1 MPLSRAGWRGGCLTA
16 ILLLA
21 PALGRAQSA
30 KPYQKEAL
38 YGALRLCSPGSNEL
52 VRGIQANGVDFRLT
66 ADDEQALAGLKADP
80 KVLEAI
86 RANYRGSA
94 EQAPFPDGPPLTSSE
109 VIGLLRAHRDEAW
122 ITSLVQ
128 KRAVDFGVTLQGAR
142 AIRAAGGSTGLV
154 GVIVL
159 NQQEPSLPAGAAPQ
173 VKPVQLTRDE
183 LARKLRRRVA
193 PEFPLQA
200 RRLAMFGSVVLE
212 VQVDRAGELKAFG
225 KTSGHPVLVDAA
237 KNAVRRWQW
246 EPTLINRIPAEV
258 SGEVVVEFT
267 R

>member
-1 MPLSRAGWRGGCLTA
+1 
-16 ILLLA
+16 LLA
-21 PALGRAQSA
+21 PTFGQAQSA
-30 KPYQKEAL
+30 KPFQKEAL
-38 YGALRLCSPGSNEL
+38 YGALRLCSAGSNEL

-66 ADDEQALAGLKADP
+66 ADDEQALASLKADP
-80 KVLEAI
+80 NVLEAI

-94 EQAPFPDGPPLTSSE
+94 DPAPLPDGPPLTYGE
-109 VIGLLRAHRDEAW
+109 VIGLLQAHRDEAW
-122 ITSLVQ
+122 IAALIQ
-128 KRAVDFGVTLQGAR
+128 KRAVDFEVTLPGAR
-142 AIRAAGGSTGLV
+142 AILAAGGSTGLV
-154 GVIVL
+154 GAIVL
-159 NQQEPSLPAGAAPQ
+159 NQQQAPLSAGAPAATQQ

-200 RRLAMFGSVVLE
+200 RRLALFGSVVLQ
-212 VQVDRAGELKAFG
+212 VQIDQAGELKAFG

-246 EPTLINRIPAEV
+246 EPTLIDRVPVAV
-258 SGEVVVEFT
+258 DGEVVVEFT